1 MELSNAGGGFGGS
14 SHRADL
20 SPLLFSMAEF
30 GFGPIGQSAEA
41 FSDGGLLFD
50 EIMLLPHVSL

>member
-1 MELSNAGGGFGGS
+1 
-14 SHRADL
+14 
-20 SPLLFSMAEF
+20 MAEF

-41 FSDGGLLFD
+41 FGDGGLLFD